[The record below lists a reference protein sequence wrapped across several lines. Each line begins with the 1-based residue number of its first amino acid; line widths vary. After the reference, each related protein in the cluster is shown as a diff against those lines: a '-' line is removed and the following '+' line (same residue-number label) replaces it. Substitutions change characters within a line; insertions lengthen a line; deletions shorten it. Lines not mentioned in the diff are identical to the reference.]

1 MITRMCRLVL
11 AVVLTLVALVSCSSG
26 KTPAP
31 TPTPPR
37 TPVDYQVLE
46 TAIENKIATGSVAL
60 DNVRAVLVSVD
71 GETKISHYRHGFTE
85 GDTTHVWSVTKS
97 VVSTLIGVAISEGI
111 IGSLDQT
118 LGELLPQHRSSMSAA
133 VAAVTLRQLMTMTG
147 GFPGGDPPYE
157 TVRSIFA
164 SRGDLVAY
172 FLEEGQEVA
181 AGTQFLYSNTSSHLV
196 AAVLATALRR
206 TAGDHPRSVLEYA
219 RARLFD
225 PLDIDTDP
233 AFVEPLVDTAAAG
246 LAAAGFG
253 WGTDP
258 RGIPVGAFGLRL
270 TPPDLVKLGQL
281 YLNHGAWHGRQ
292 IIPTDWVG
300 QVTTPSGLQPQYE
313 LMWWLYTWNGHQ
325 LYAARGHEGQLIV
338 VVPDQRSV
346 TAIASVNNPEYGIH
360 EEALFPL
367 LNEIIMPGLDGS

>member
-11 AVVLTLVALVSCSSG
+11 AVVLTVVALVSCSSG

-46 TAIENKIATGSVAL
+46 TAIENKIAGGSVAL

-71 GETKISHYRHGFTE
+71 GETKISHYRHGFTK

-111 IGSLDQT
+111 IDSLDQT
-118 LGELLPQHRSSMSAA
+118 LGELLPQRRSLMSAA

-147 GFPGGDPPYE
+147 GFPGVDPPYE
-157 TVRSIFA
+157 TVKSIFA

-172 FLEEGQEVA
+172 FLEEGQEVP

-233 AFVEPLVDTAAAG
+233 AFVEPLVDTAAADF
-246 LAAAGFG
+246 AAAGFG

-258 RGIPVGAFGLRL
+258 GAFRSG
-270 TPPDLVKLGQL
+270 PSDSGSP
-281 YLNHGAWHGRQ
+281 H
-292 IIPTDWVG
+292 PTW
-300 QVTTPSGLQPQYE
+300 
-313 LMWWLYTWNGHQ
+313 
-325 LYAARGHEGQLIV
+325 
-338 VVPDQRSV
+338 
-346 TAIASVNNPEYGIH
+346 
-360 EEALFPL
+360 
-367 LNEIIMPGLDGS
+367 